1 MASVQEDIID
11 WHTEATAVIKDVKE
25 HVKHIAIS
33 ENLITGSSSFIVWN
47 FVIYDFVSQDVG
59 IYINLQTL
67 EGKEL
72 TCFLDGSGFKIVG
85 DGLDSCDNEDNSE
98 ETFET
103 IYALIQVPKVIPPGS
118 QWIQAAN
125 SSSSL
130 SENISINQISH
141 FNNLPHPEPLASLH
155 RVIRQRF
162 SGQTQQAFMSYS

>member
-1 MASVQEDIID
+1 MASVQEDMID

-47 FVIYDFVSQDVG
+47 FIIYDFVSQDVG

-85 DGLDSCDNEDNSE
+85 VGLDSCDNEDNSE

-103 IYALIQVPKVIPPGS
+103 IYALIQSHSPAYTESFGNALVDKL
-118 QWIQAAN
+118 N
-125 SSSSL
+125 KL
-130 SENISINQISH
+130 S
-141 FNNLPHPEPLASLH
+141 
-155 RVIRQRF
+155 
-162 SGQTQQAFMSYS
+162 